1 MYNLA
6 RQLLFKLSPETSHDL
21 SLDLIGAGGR
31 LGLNSLLCKAPA
43 KLPGA
48 SEVAAAA
55 PQASA
60 AVVAAVIAPNATPAL
75 DELLRQQPL
84 L

>member
-1 MYNLA
+1 MSDPTELNP
-6 RQLLFKLSPETSHDL
+6 SPAASE
-21 SLDLIGAGGR
+21 
-31 LGLNSLLCKAPA
+31 APA
-43 KLPGA
+43 PALDELLVEAPATLPGA